1 MNLFIA
7 ALVIVV
13 VAAITITAMLLV
25 RRSAPEGS
33 YFEDGDRAAGVF
45 GVIAT
50 GFAVVL
56 GFVIFLAF
64 ESYDTSRSGAEAEAQ
79 VVAQQLQT
87 AELLPVAARAPLA
100 NALVCYARNVAYTEW
115 PLMRSGANAG
125 DLLNPWSIVMF
136 QSLQRVEPKSAAEQ
150 AAFSKWLD
158 QSTDRQT
165 ARSDRTHGA
174 EGVIPTPLWIVLFL
188 SAGIIFIFM
197 LFFADSAERAIV
209 QATMMGSVAVVITST
224 LLLLSFLNNPFHAGS
239 GGLRPF
245 AMERTVERLTHD
257 PGIASPRFRIPC
269 DVSGAPHT
277 R

>member
-1 MNLFIA
+1 MSLLWA
-7 ALVIVV
+7 ALIVIL
-13 VAAITITAMLLV
+13 AAAVTISAMLFV

-33 YFEDGDRAAGVF
+33 YFVDGDRAAGVF

-50 GFAVVL
+50 GFAVML

-87 AELLPVAARAPLA
+87 AELLPTAVREPLA

-115 PLMRSGANAG
+115 PKMQTGAGEN
-125 DLLNPWSIVMF
+125 LINPWSVAMF
-136 QSLQRVEPKSAAEQ
+136 RSLQNVEPRTPSEQ

-188 SAGIIFIFM
+188 SAGIIF
-197 LFFADSAERAIV
+197 FF
-209 QATMMGSVAVVITST
+209 
-224 LLLLSFLNNPFHAGS
+224 
-239 GGLRPF
+239 
-245 AMERTVERLTHD
+245 
-257 PGIASPRFRIPC
+257 
-269 DVSGAPHT
+269 
-277 R
+277 